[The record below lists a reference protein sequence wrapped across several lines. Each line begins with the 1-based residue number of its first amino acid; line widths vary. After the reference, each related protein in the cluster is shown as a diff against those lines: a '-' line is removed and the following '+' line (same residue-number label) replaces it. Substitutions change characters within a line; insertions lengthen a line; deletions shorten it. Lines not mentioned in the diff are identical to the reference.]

1 VIVISIAVR
10 EESETNYLVLGIA
23 FFFTVMTVAE
33 GGGRRAVTHKL
44 RDMYVPTLKANF
56 MVWPTVQLLNFRV
69 LPIQFQVVSYLIL
82 SPHLHHDILTNSS
95 YQPFV
100 SSVGIAWTA
109 YLSLTNAAEDAAEAR
124 SVTESPRLHL

>member
-1 VIVISIAVR
+1 
-10 EESETNYLVLGIA
+10 
-23 FFFTVMTVAE
+23 MTVAE

-56 MVWPTVQLLNFRV
+56 MVWPAVQLLNFRV
-69 LPIQFQVVSYLIL
+69 LPIQFQVVSYLNPPPLPFSFIQ
-82 SPHLHHDILTNSS
+82 HGCHADWS

-124 SVTESPRLHL
+124 SVPESPRLHL